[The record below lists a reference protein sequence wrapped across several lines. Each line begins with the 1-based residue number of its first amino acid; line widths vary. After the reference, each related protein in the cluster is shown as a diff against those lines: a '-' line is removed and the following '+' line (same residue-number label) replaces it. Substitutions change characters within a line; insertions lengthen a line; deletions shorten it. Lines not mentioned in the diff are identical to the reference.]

1 MGKPGARTCEVPNG
15 TDQEATLHP
24 TEVTS
29 SLSFQRYDAS
39 FYLSHFIEFLSIDSV
54 IALIS
59 RNMKKYE
66 LHIPCGSSK
75 SVSEFYEMPYILYL
89 LSLLNF
95 VQNIQA
101 INIYWDQP
109 SSDSIKVSFEPE
121 AAGNTII
128 VIRGC
133 WSCSTSLYD
142 THICKTRPADLA
154 MIIILNSLF
163 TIISELKK
171 FGVFLFSLEHYLGTV
186 SCGIS

>member
-1 MGKPGARTCEVPNG
+1 MLLIKGNGQTRGSNLWSTARHRPGGDAP
-15 TDQEATLHP
+15 P
-24 TEVTS
+24 TES
-29 SLSFQRYDAS
+29 RAHFCYLRYDSS
-39 FYLSHFIEFLSIDSV
+39 FNLSHFIEVLSIDSV

-59 RNMKKYE
+59 RNMKKYD
-66 LHIPCGSSK
+66 LHITCGSSD
-75 SVSEFYEMPYILYL
+75 SVSEFYEIPYTLYL
-89 LSLLNF
+89 LWLLNF

-142 THICKTRPADLA
+142 THICKNRPTDLA

-171 FGVFLFSLEHYLGTV
+171 FRVLLFSLEH
-186 SCGIS
+186 